1 MNKTRSSRKRKKSLK
16 KTKFFYLKKIMKN
29 MIVNFNNRL
38 NQAEEI
44 TCELEDRSLAIIQRR
59 KKKLE

>member
-1 MNKTRSSRKRKKSLK
+1 
-16 KTKFFYLKKIMKN
+16 MKN

-44 TCELEDRSLAIIQRR
+44 TCELEDRSLAIIQSEE
-59 KKKLE
+59 KKEIRLKKSSESLFE